1 MVPIIFQHWSRRFMK
16 EILFELDTNLP
27 ASLQAQLRE
36 KVVNAILSRALQPG
50 ERLPSSRSL
59 SKHLNVARNT
69 VTLAYQALAD
79 DGYLTPKPR
88 SGYVVNEDAPV
99 NPLGFSEKAKPT
111 VEKIEWGHRVC
122 SKADKFRVVD
132 KPLNWREYEFPFV
145 YGQADF
151 NLFSHSEWR
160 DCARQALGARDFG
173 ALAGDF
179 GFSDDPMLVDYIASH
194 SLPQRGIYK
203 DPRHVLVTLGAQN
216 ALFLVAELMIQPD
229 KTVGLEEPCYPDIR
243 NIVSMR
249 TNNIE
254 YFKVDEGGLILDEE
268 KLSKCDLV
276 FVTPSHQSPT
286 TATMPI
292 ERRKELLRLS
302 DKHDFV
308 IVEDDYEF
316 EMNFLAPPSPAL
328 KSMDEKARVIYI
340 GSFSKS
346 LFPGLRLG
354 YLAGPDI
361 LIHEARRLRHLMFRH
376 PPGHSQRTA
385 AYFLALGHYGA
396 QMRRLKR
403 SYSERRKIMHKALL
417 DHSLMDSSAAQFG
430 GTSFWIGGPKSLD
443 SNELARRLLDKSVLI
458 DPGSTF
464 FGQSNAPSNYFRIA
478 YSSIDSEKIPG
489 GIAQIAETID
499 EMTA

>member
-1 MVPIIFQHWSRRFMK
+1 MK
-16 EILFELDTNLP
+16 EILFELDADLP

-36 KVVNAILSRALQPG
+36 KVVNAIMSRALQPG

-59 SKHLNVARNT
+59 SKHLKVARNT

-99 NPLGFSEKAKPT
+99 NPLGFMETGLKTK
-111 VEKIEWGHRVC
+111 EKIEWDHRIHGY
-122 SKADKFRVVD
+122 SGDFRVVS

-179 GFSDDPMLVDYIASH
+179 GFNDDPMLVNYITSH
-194 SLPQRGIYK
+194 SMPQRGIYK
-203 DPRHVLVTLGAQN
+203 IPEHVLVTLGAQN
-216 ALFLVAELMIQPD
+216 ALFLVVELLVRPE
-229 KTVGLEEPCYPDIR
+229 TVVGLENPCYPDIR
-243 NIVSMR
+243 NIVSTR
-249 TNNIE
+249 TKNIE
-254 YFKVDEGGLILDEE
+254 YFKVDDGGFVIDEE
-268 KLSKCDLV
+268 KLARCDV
-276 FVTPSHQSPT
+276 IFVTPSHQSPT

-292 ERRKELLRLS
+292 ERRKELMALS
-302 DKHDFV
+302 EKHDFV
-308 IVEDDYEF
+308 IIEDDYEF

-328 KSMDEKARVIYI
+328 KSMDEKARVVYI

-354 YLAGPDI
+354 YLAGPDA
-361 LIHEARRLRHLMFRH
+361 LIDEARKLRHLMFRH

-385 AYFLALGHYGA
+385 AYFMALGHYGS
-396 QMRRLKR
+396 QMRKLKKK
-403 SYSERRKIMHKALL
+403 YAERRATMAAALMEHGL
-417 DHSLMDSSAAQFG
+417 VESNAAKFG
-430 GTSFWIGGPKSLD
+430 GTSFWIKGPATLD
-443 SNELARRLLDKSVLI
+443 TDVLGEVLMKRGVLI

-464 FGQSNAPSNYFRIA
+464 FGTPDAPKNYFRIA
-478 YSSIDSEKIPG
+478 YSSIRNAKISEG
-489 GIAQIAETID
+489 VARIAEAIK
-499 EMTA
+499 ELS